1 MSMNNF
7 GLRLGSKG
15 DDVIKWKKYLNLYG
29 AELDETNDVFDM
41 DTEWWTKDL
50 QDANE
55 MDVTGIVDSATWERF
70 APDMSLLAFD
80 GTPTDTSADTPPTD
94 ATSGTLPVFNYTPTD
109 LPTIDTTPFADTKK
123 GQELFGK
130 YTAAKGNLEKYT
142 GYKPKEYTS
151 EWEDEIRALMGQI
164 TGREKFS
171 YDVNEDA
178 LDQQMTD
185 QVIETGKLAR
195 DDTMAKAA
203 AMTGGYGSSYGQ
215 SVGQQAF
222 QGELG
227 KLNDA
232 IPELYQMALNR
243 YTAEGQELLNQYGL
257 LMDRDERDYGR
268 HMDFENIRYQ
278 LKQDEYERLL
288 NDLGIAG
295 DDYDRAMEMYYA
307 DQDRQNAAAWQEYDA
322 SEEARKY
329 ANSLLQQGY
338 ENEMGEWS
346 ENNENEWREREWE
359 RNENRYQD
367 SRNDGNGENTVQFNA
382 DGSVDLS
389 SIPGIK
395 TDDPTWFNEKGQFIK
410 AEFKGSDGGS
420 GDEEKNVYRMNG
432 KNISVPKGVSP
443 YTLSKNPDVNNGVMK
458 NGYQPDNIQKVKLR
472 ETKDGDYV
480 NGVWQPV
487 YTLPDGTLWIWNDVT
502 NEYMSYEE

>member
-1 MSMNNF
+1 MDKLYSSE
-7 GLRLGSKG
+7 LKYGSKG
-15 DDVIKWKKYLNLYG
+15 EDVIKWKKYLNLYG
-29 AELDETNDVFDM
+29 AELDETNDVFD
-41 DTEWWTKDL
+41 DETEYWTKDL
-50 QDANE
+50 QNMNE
-55 MDVTGIVDSATWERF
+55 LDETGIVDASTWERF
-70 APDMSLLAFD
+70 GFTPITPAGTAPDK
-80 GTPTDTSADTPPTD
+80 
-94 ATSGTLPVFNYTPTD
+94 PVFNNTPTD
-109 LPTIDTTPFADTKK
+109 LPTIDTTPFTDTTK
-123 GQELFGK
+123 GTELLGK
-130 YTAAKGNLEKYT
+130 YDAAKDDLAGYT
-142 GYKPKEYTS
+142 GYIPKKYTS
-151 EWEDEIRALMGQI
+151 EWDEEIKTLIEQI

-178 LDQQMTD
+178 LYQQMKD
-185 QVIETGKLAR
+185 QFIETGKLAR

-215 SVGQQAF
+215 LVGQQAF

-232 IPELYQMALNR
+232 IPEFYKMALNR
-243 YTAEGQELLNQYGL
+243 YTAEGQELLNQYGIL
-257 LMDRDERDYGR
+257 TDRDDREYGR
-268 HMDFENIRYQ
+268 HKDFENIRHQ
-278 LKQDEYERLL
+278 LKLEEYERLL

-322 SEEARKY
+322 KENDRKY
-329 ANSLLQQGY
+329 GNSLLQQGY
-338 ENEMGEWS
+338 ENEMGEWT
-346 ENNENEWREREWE
+346 ENNKNEWLQKEWD
-359 RNENRYQD
+359 RNEDRYQD

-382 DGSVDLS
+382 DGSLDLS
-389 SIPGIK
+389 SIPGIM
-395 TDDPTWFNEKGQFIK
+395 TDDASWFDEKGRFIK
-410 AEFKGSDGGS
+410 AEFKGSDGGL

-443 YTLSKNPDVNNGVMK
+443 YTLSKNPDVDNGVMK

-487 YTLPDGTLWIWNDVT
+487 YTLPDGTLWIWNDVL